1 MRVKI
6 NATEKQYRKLMKPKA
21 KVFFLRDNKIDKLAI
36 LISSKKT
43 GKTPITNINNE

>member
-36 LISSKKT
+36 LISSKKNRED
-43 GKTPITNINNE
+43 TNYQYQQ